1 MVKLLHPCVDTLLI
15 FYVKPVG
22 TRANVKQQYKTNHNL
37 FFKIYQILDENVLW
51 VEKVPPDVRANI
63 IASAD
68 VNGDGYITEGD
79 HDLKLH
85 LNRTPDVS
93 TIPTFK
99 FGKTLIF

>member
-1 MVKLLHPCVDTLLI
+1 M
-15 FYVKPVG
+15 
-22 TRANVKQQYKTNHNL
+22 
-37 FFKIYQILDENVLW
+37 W

-99 FGKTLIF
+99 FGKT